1 MSESGRQPPSL
12 NHTTV
17 RVNKNKKT
25 SEDVRKSLAAKDG
38 DSSGSSDDSLTSNNL
53 LVCFLNDLD
62 DDEVEDVEVEE
73 EESIVVASNRGAKI
87 LSQALKNND
96 DWQSDSDSDS
106 DDSVV
111 NKKLDLAER
120 LPPIRSN
127 NGLIRGNISRK
138 KEHVIIPLRCS
149 TEAGKESYS
158 IPTPPDE
165 QVQDHQDLVR
175 DERVHQDQAAS
186 AFFQELSNIQTD
198 ARNQLKEAKSEAM
211 RIVAIERSER
221 QLLVDIGKLLSPI
234 DPGSGS
240 DTISS
245 ASSSGF
251 SSATSTSSGSS
262 ALSTT
267 SASSSPRGQRLNRT
281 LLTPMNLAQLQ
292 VILNYLL
299 NQIETLNEVNI

>member
-38 DSSGSSDDSLTSNNL
+38 DGGSSDDSLTSNNL

-62 DDEVEDVEVEE
+62 DDEVEE

-87 LSQALKNND
+87 LSQALKNDD
-96 DWQSDSDSDS
+96 DWQSDSDSESDS